1 MALASKTARLALGSA
16 VIDAQYLADSVIFMN
31 SKYGVQGMPCHLSV
45 PHRSYLLTLQTCHGQ
60 RQQAVHMVAVHC

>member
-31 SKYGVQGMPCHLSV
+31 SKYGVQGNAMPLVRAS
-45 PHRSYLLTLQTCHGQ
+45 Q
-60 RQQAVHMVAVHC
+60 